1 MCTVILA
8 ELGNAAALLASDRA
22 SAMTA
27 TLANI
32 TCGAF
37 LDEQAMAGER
47 ALNDSSP
54 LLPALND
61 RARALN
67 AQRSTTHRHRPGG
80 TSRASCRSWTAGA
93 PPQSSRGGGDGLTTP
108 ATTTGMEVTRC
119 SRDQAQATRPHQ
131 RGAGGA
137 GSPAGSGAG
146 HPAPSTGAHPPAG
159 SCPTDPTHVRNRQP
173 CCQADPHPKDAAARV
188 ARRPHPS
195 RSLLLQSSCKEVPR
209 QAKHTEMPSAPPQGV
224 AVARAHRRPGGSLA
238 SANNRRSR

>member
-8 ELGNAAALLASDRA
+8 ELGNSAALLASDRA

-137 GSPAGSGAG
+137 GSPAGGAG
-146 HPAPSTGAHPPAG
+146 HPARSTGACRRPAPALLTHPR
-159 SCPTDPTHVRNRQP
+159 TNRQT
-173 CCQADPHPKDAAARV
+173 CQADRIPAA
-188 ARRPHPS
+188 
-195 RSLLLQSSCKEVPR
+195 VPG
-209 QAKHTEMPSAPPQGV
+209 AEA
-224 AVARAHRRPGGSLA
+224 
-238 SANNRRSR
+238 